1 MADKS
6 SEALITV
13 ARMYYVQAET
23 MDAIAHHLGVSRST
37 VSRLL
42 KEARERGL
50 VRAYHDRSDGG
61 LFVAAAEMAFASR
74 CGVTLDLD
82 GICFDAQALD
92 VDGAEKRPNLMAG
105 RDFENVVRALFN
117 EEVGALIQ
125 VRREDRSKLTAAL
138 REAGLPYHFVGM
150 LNEWDEIRIIR
161 NEQTG
166 KHFFGYGD
174 KAGAVTSKY
183 PAEALDHPVISE
195 VLSEESGEQF
205 LLLHNAG
212 DNPQFTTVAV
222 L

>member
-1 MADKS
+1 MY
-6 SEALITV
+6 
-13 ARMYYVQAET
+13 ARAIYPPNTPSRFAGLGYDPGWAVGAHHI
-23 MDAIAHHLGVSRST
+23 IAHVVESKKSMTMNHT
-37 VSRLL
+37 L
-42 KEARERGL
+42 KFLRT
-50 VRAYHDRSDGG
+50 
-61 LFVAAAEMAFASR
+61 F
-74 CGVTLDLD
+74 TLDEFKEWK
-82 GICFDAQALD
+82 GILQ
-92 VDGAEKRPNLMAG
+92 
-105 RDFENVVRALFN
+105 
-117 EEVGALIQ
+117 
-125 VRREDRSKLTAAL
+125 
-138 REAGLPYHFVGM
+138 
-150 LNEWDEIRIIR
+150 IRIIR